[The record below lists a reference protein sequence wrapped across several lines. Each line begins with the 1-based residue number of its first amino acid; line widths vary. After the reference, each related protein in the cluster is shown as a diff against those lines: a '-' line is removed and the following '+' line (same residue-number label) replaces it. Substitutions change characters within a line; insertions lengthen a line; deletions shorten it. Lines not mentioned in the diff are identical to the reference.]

1 MGFVCNSISSIPE
14 VATMHVRME
23 ERLYYKVNPRS
34 CSFLCSGL
42 FRIIQAVRREFEYNL
57 LSKLENEL
65 DIQFLQFPDK
75 NETAWMMKWKC
86 KQRYDRYVD
95 QLDKCFG

>member
-57 LSKLENEL
+57 LSMFENE
-65 DIQFLQFPDK
+65 I
-75 NETAWMMKWKC
+75 
-86 KQRYDRYVD
+86 RYSILTVS
-95 QLDKCFG
+95 